1 MRPSRVRLVVLG
13 LLVATTSA
21 RAQGAP
27 VEALIITTGTATGTV
42 PPTKARL
49 SLLIGTKGGSASSAA
64 ADNGTRLRK
73 LLAALDR
80 LGFGAPD
87 ARMTGFAVRADED
100 YKSGNLRGYEAN
112 TEVEVAISNLATLG
126 SVIDSALAAGATGV
140 TNIDFIADSLP
151 QLRTR
156 LLGEALA
163 AARRDAEALAT
174 ASGGRVGE
182 LVEMSTIPLDD
193 RPPRMLAMGSSFGN
207 AFADA
212 TPRDVGIT
220 TVVYARWRLA
230 R

>member
-100 YKSGNLRGYEAN
+100 YKSG
-112 TEVEVAISNLATLG
+112 
-126 SVIDSALAAGATGV
+126 SASA
-140 TNIDFIADSLP
+140 
-151 QLRTR
+151 
-156 LLGEALA
+156 
-163 AARRDAEALAT
+163 
-174 ASGGRVGE
+174 
-182 LVEMSTIPLDD
+182 
-193 RPPRMLAMGSSFGN
+193 
-207 AFADA
+207 
-212 TPRDVGIT
+212 
-220 TVVYARWRLA
+220 
-230 R
+230 